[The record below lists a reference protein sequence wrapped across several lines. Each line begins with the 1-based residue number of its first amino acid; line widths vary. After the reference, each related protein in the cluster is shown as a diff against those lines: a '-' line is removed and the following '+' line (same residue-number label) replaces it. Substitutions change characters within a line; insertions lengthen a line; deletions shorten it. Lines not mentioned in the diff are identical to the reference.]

1 MTMHPSLKPY
11 AAWATDLIDRYRF
24 NPYHRTTLLVVGMQ
38 TFLGVLK
45 IGLFLFAIY
54 YIQQHAV
61 DIVNGYFGQGSAATL
76 AVAGSL
82 ESLLFETFVFLLAVL
97 VGLNIVF
104 GFLISRF
111 ALLPARSSL
120 QFQKRFI
127 GNIAHEIRTP
137 LAIIKTNTEVALF
150 DEKLPKH
157 VRETFTDTIVEL
169 DRISETINNLLS
181 FDTLTRP
188 RRVEMRETDLGLI
201 AETCLKRHQ
210 ALADS
215 RGVVLVADIGE
226 ARMVHGNAI
235 ALEQVVTNL
244 VKNAVNYTPKDQ
256 DGSVTVRVGASDSS
270 KCVELSVKD
279 TGIGIEQK
287 DLYQVFE
294 PFFRGD
300 TSRARGIGTGTSGLG
315 LAIVNEIV
323 RLHKGSIDISSTPGV
338 GTEITVTLPEAKGGS
353 LPDPLEGAPGPSAIS
368 ENYS

>member
-1 MTMHPSLKPY
+1 MTMHPSLRPY
-11 AAWATDLIDRYRF
+11 VAWATDLIDKYRF
-24 NPYHRTTLLVVGMQ
+24 NPYYKTTTHVVGMQ
-38 TFLGVLK
+38 ALLGLVKIVL
-45 IGLFLFAIY
+45 FMTAIY
-54 YIQQHAV
+54 YIQKNAV
-61 DIVNGYFGQGSAATL
+61 GIVSTYFGPGSAATL
-76 AVAGSL
+76 AIAGSV
-82 ESLLFETFVFLLAVL
+82 ETLLFETFVFLLAIL
-97 VGLNIVF
+97 VGLNLAF

-111 ALLPARSSL
+111 ALYPARSSL

-150 DEKLPKH
+150 DEKLPPH

-188 RRVEMRETDLGLI
+188 RRIEMLATDLGTI
-201 AETCLKRHQ
+201 VETALARHQ

-215 RGVVLVADIGE
+215 RGVALTADIGE
-226 ARMVHGNAI
+226 ARLVHGNST

-244 VKNAVNYTPKDQ
+244 VKNAINYTPKDQ
-256 DGSVTVRVGASDSS
+256 GGSVTVRVGKSDTHKSI
-270 KCVELSVKD
+270 ELSVQD

-287 DLYQVFE
+287 DLFQVFE
-294 PFFRGD
+294 PFYRGD

-323 RLHKGSIDISSTPGV
+323 RLHKGSIAIASTPGI
-338 GTEITVTLPEAKGGS
+338 GTQITVTLPCAKGDDLRNPLQEGGS
-353 LPDPLEGAPGPSAIS
+353 TSVIS
-368 ENYS
+368 EDFS